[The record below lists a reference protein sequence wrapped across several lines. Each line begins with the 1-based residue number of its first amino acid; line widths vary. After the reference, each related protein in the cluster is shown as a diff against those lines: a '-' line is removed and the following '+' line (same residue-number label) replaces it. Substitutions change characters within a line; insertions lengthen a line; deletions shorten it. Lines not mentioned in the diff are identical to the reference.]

1 MKDLDYE
8 KILVTGA
15 AVFMFGFGLNTCAN
29 VADFL
34 GGVFA
39 GSAAIIT
46 YAYWKN

>member
-1 MKDLDYE
+1 MKNIDCE

-15 AVFMFGFGLNTCAN
+15 TVFMLGFGLSTCTS
-29 VADFL
+29 VTDFL